1 MKCNKC
7 GQDIPDNAT
16 FCTNCGNKIEQ
27 PQHNPNPNVQQ
38 ANQVPNQNPQAN
50 QNSQANPMPNQNP
63 QVNNGMP
70 NQQPQFNQNPQFN
83 QAPNRNPQFNGM
95 PNQNVPYGNK
105 VPQQNVKTEPS
116 PILTW
121 FNSAKDVFLDF
132 FKKGYIEKPTTLL
145 TEKNHMWLVFAV
157 GIVILGILGTLFS
170 IIGSYGASAT
180 FAIIFGIYNPASKF
194 FAFGTMVYV
203 IAKIVKNNKVS
214 YINALN
220 ATSGAYVPI
229 VFSLALN
236 CIFNLI
242 HTQFINAQIVTYA
255 ATVADVIFIVLLLGV
270 IEKVAEGSKYE
281 KSLWFKSL
289 SIAGAYIAYK
299 IAALILDAIF
309 AAIFYGTDH
318 TSLASLVYGGASIF
332 S

>member
-27 PQHNPNPNVQQ
+27 PQQNSNPNVQQ

-105 VPQQNVKTEPS
+105 VPQQNVKAEPS

-132 FKKGYIEKPTTLL
+132 FKKGYIEKPKTLL

>member
-27 PQHNPNPNVQQ
+27 PQQNPNPNVQQ

-95 PNQNVPYGNK
+95 PNQNFPYGNK
-105 VPQQNVKTEPS
+105 VPQQNVKAEPS

-121 FNSAKDVFLDF
+121 FNSAKDVLLDF

>member
-27 PQHNPNPNVQQ
+27 PQQNPNPNVQQ

-95 PNQNVPYGNK
+95 PNQNVPYGNQ
-105 VPQQNVKTEPS
+105 VPQQNVKAEPS

-132 FKKGYIEKPTTLL
+132 FKKGYIEKPKTLL

>member
-27 PQHNPNPNVQQ
+27 PQQNPNPNVQQ

-95 PNQNVPYGNK
+95 PNQNVPYGNQ

-242 HTQFINAQIVTYA
+242 HTQFINAQIVTYV

>member
-27 PQHNPNPNVQQ
+27 PQQNPNPNVQQ
-38 ANQVPNQNPQAN
+38 TNQVPNQDPQAN
-50 QNSQANPMPNQNP
+50 QNPQANPMPNQNP

-83 QAPNRNPQFNGM
+83 QAPNHNPQFNGM
-95 PNQNVPYGNK
+95 PNQNVPYGNQ
-105 VPQQNVKTEPS
+105 VPQQNVKAEPS

-157 GIVILGILGTLFS
+157 VAVVLGALEGLFS
-170 IIGSYGASAT
+170 SLDYYSGKFAYALNGFVTIGAM
-180 FAIIFGIYNPASKF
+180 F
-194 FAFGTMVYV
+194 FAFATALFIYSKM
-203 IAKIVKNNKVS
+203 AKNDKIT

-220 ATSGAYVPI
+220 GTASAFLPVI
-229 VFSLALN
+229 L
-236 CIFNLI
+236 
-242 HTQFINAQIVTYA
+242 
-255 ATVADVIFIVLLLGV
+255 ATVANCLVTFVNSGLAYYVEISANIMFFVLFLKL
-270 IEKVAEGSKYE
+270 INKVVEGSKYAN
-281 KSLWFKSL
+281 SFWFN
-289 SIAGAYIAYK
+289 
-299 IAALILDAIF
+299 ALAVLCP
-309 AAIFYGTDH
+309 Y
-318 TSLASLVYGGASIF
+318 LVYKAVTAIMYSITTASSIVNMF
-332 S
+332 SVFSNLM

>member
-27 PQHNPNPNVQQ
+27 PQQNPNPNVQQ
-38 ANQVPNQNPQAN
+38 ANQVPNQNPQA
-50 QNSQANPMPNQNP
+50 NQNP

-95 PNQNVPYGNK
+95 PNQNVPYGNQ
-105 VPQQNVKTEPS
+105 VPQQNVKAEPS

-132 FKKGYIEKPTTLL
+132 FKKGYIEKPKTLL

>member
-27 PQHNPNPNVQQ
+27 PQQNHNPNVQQ

-95 PNQNVPYGNK
+95 PNQNVPYGNQ
-105 VPQQNVKTEPS
+105 VPQQNVKAEPS

-121 FNSAKDVFLDF
+121 FNSAKDVFLNF

>member
-7 GQDIPDNAT
+7 GQDIPDNAA

-27 PQHNPNPNVQQ
+27 PQQNPNPNVQQ

-95 PNQNVPYGNK
+95 PNQNVPYGNQ

-194 FAFGTMVYV
+194 FAFGAMVYV

>member
-27 PQHNPNPNVQQ
+27 PQQNPNPNVQQ

-70 NQQPQFNQNPQFN
+70 NQQPQFNQNLQFN

-95 PNQNVPYGNK
+95 PNQNVPYGNQ
-105 VPQQNVKTEPS
+105 VPQQNVKAEPS

-203 IAKIVKNNKVS
+203 IAKIVKNYKVS

>member
-27 PQHNPNPNVQQ
+27 PQQNPNPNVQQ

-83 QAPNRNPQFNGM
+83 QAPNHNPQFNGM
-95 PNQNVPYGNK
+95 PNQNVPYGNQ
-105 VPQQNVKTEPS
+105 VPQQNVKAEPS

-242 HTQFINAQIVTYA
+242 HTQFINAQIVTYV

>member
-27 PQHNPNPNVQQ
+27 PQQNPNPNVQQ
-38 ANQVPNQNPQAN
+38 TNQVPNQNPQVN
-50 QNSQANPMPNQNP
+50 QNPQTNQMPNQNP

-83 QAPNRNPQFNGM
+83 QAPNHNPQFNGM
-95 PNQNVPYGNK
+95 PNQNVPYGNQ
-105 VPQQNVKTEPS
+105 VPQQNVKAEPS
-116 PILTW
+116 PILKW
-121 FNSAKDVFLDF
+121 FESAKNVFLDF
-132 FKKGYIEKPTTLL
+132 FKKGYIEKPKTLL

-289 SIAGAYIAYK
+289 SIAGAFLAYK
-299 IAALILDAIF
+299 IATLILDTIF
-309 AAIFYGTDH
+309 TAIFYGTDY
-318 TSLASLVYGGASIF
+318 SNLASLVYGGASILG
-332 S
+332 

>member
-27 PQHNPNPNVQQ
+27 PQQNPNPNVQQ

-95 PNQNVPYGNK
+95 PNQNVPYGNQ
-105 VPQQNVKTEPS
+105 VPQQNVKAEPS

-121 FNSAKDVFLDF
+121 FNSAKDVFLNF

-242 HTQFINAQIVTYA
+242 HTQFINAQIVTYV

>member
-27 PQHNPNPNVQQ
+27 PQQNPNPNVQQ

-105 VPQQNVKTEPS
+105 VPQQNVKAEPS

>member
-27 PQHNPNPNVQQ
+27 PQQNPNPNVQQ

-95 PNQNVPYGNK
+95 PNQNVPYGNQ
-105 VPQQNVKTEPS
+105 VPQQNVKAEPS

-194 FAFGTMVYV
+194 FAFVTMVYV

>member
-27 PQHNPNPNVQQ
+27 PQQNPNPNVQQ

-95 PNQNVPYGNK
+95 PNQNVPYGNQ
-105 VPQQNVKTEPS
+105 VPQQNVKAEPS

-132 FKKGYIEKPTTLL
+132 FKKDYIEKPTTLL

>member
-27 PQHNPNPNVQQ
+27 PQQNPNPNVQQ

-95 PNQNVPYGNK
+95 PNQNVPYGIQ
-105 VPQQNVKTEPS
+105 VPQQNVKAEPS

-157 GIVILGILGTLFS
+157 VAVVFGALKGILSTLDCHTLMLTYTVNNFVS
-170 IIGSYGASAT
+170 IGAM
-180 FAIIFGIYNPASKF
+180 F
-194 FAFGTMVYV
+194 FAFATALFIY
-203 IAKIVKNNKVS
+203 AKMAKNDKVT

-220 ATSGAYVPI
+220 GTASAFLPVI
-229 VFSLALN
+229 L
-236 CIFNLI
+236 
-242 HTQFINAQIVTYA
+242 
-255 ATVADVIFIVLLLGV
+255 ATVANCLVTFVNSNLAYYVEISAKIMFFVLFLKL
-270 IEKVAEGSKYE
+270 INKVVEGSKYAN
-281 KSLWFKSL
+281 SFWFKS
-289 SIAGAYIAYK
+289 IAIICPYFVY
-299 IAALILDAIF
+299 
-309 AAIFYGTDH
+309 
-318 TSLASLVYGGASIF
+318 SLVGLICFSITNSTSF
-332 S
+332 LSLFDPNVIY

>member
-27 PQHNPNPNVQQ
+27 PQQNPNPNVQQ

-50 QNSQANPMPNQNP
+50 QNPMPNQNP

-83 QAPNRNPQFNGM
+83 QAPNHNPQFNGM
-95 PNQNVPYGNK
+95 PNQNVPYGNQ
-105 VPQQNVKTEPS
+105 VPQQNVKAEPS

-121 FNSAKDVFLDF
+121 FNSAKDAFLDF
-132 FKKGYIEKPTTLL
+132 FKKGYIEKPKTLL

-255 ATVADVIFIVLLLGV
+255 ATVADVIFIVLLLSV
-270 IEKVAEGSKYE
+270 IEKVAEGSNYE

>member
-27 PQHNPNPNVQQ
+27 PQQNPNPNVQQ

-157 GIVILGILGTLFS
+157 TIVILGCLGSLFS
-170 IIGSYGASAT
+170 VIGSYYASTA
-180 FAIIFGIYNPASKF
+180 FAIIYGIYNPASKF
-194 FAFGTMVYV
+194 FAFGTMIFV
-203 IAKIVKNNKVS
+203 IAKMAKNNKVS

-220 ATSGAYVPI
+220 ATSGAYLPV
-229 VFSLALN
+229 VFSLAVN

-242 HTQFINAQIVTYA
+242 HTQFVNGQLVTYV

-299 IAALILDAIF
+299 IAALILDTIF
-309 AAIFYGTDH
+309 TAIFYGTDY
-318 TSLASLVYGGASIF
+318 SNLASLVYGGASIF

>member
-27 PQHNPNPNVQQ
+27 PQQNPNPNVQQ

-105 VPQQNVKTEPS
+105 VPQQNVKAEPS

-132 FKKGYIEKPTTLL
+132 FKKGYIEKPKTLL

-242 HTQFINAQIVTYA
+242 HTQFINAQIVTYV

>member
-1 MKCNKC
+1 MRCNKC

-27 PQHNPNPNVQQ
+27 PQQNPNPNVQQ

-95 PNQNVPYGNK
+95 PNQNVPYGNQ
-105 VPQQNVKTEPS
+105 VPQQNVNAEPS

-121 FNSAKDVFLDF
+121 FNSAKDVFLNF
-132 FKKGYIEKPTTLL
+132 FKKGYIEKPKTLL

-309 AAIFYGTDH
+309 AAIFYGTDY
-318 TSLASLVYGGASIF
+318 SNLASLVYGGASIF

>member
-27 PQHNPNPNVQQ
+27 PQQNPNPNVQQ

-83 QAPNRNPQFNGM
+83 QAPNHNPQFNGM
-95 PNQNVPYGNK
+95 PNQNVPYGNQ
-105 VPQQNVKTEPS
+105 VPQQNVKAEPS

-121 FNSAKDVFLDF
+121 FNSAKDVFLNF
-132 FKKGYIEKPTTLL
+132 FKKDYIEKPTTLL

>member
-27 PQHNPNPNVQQ
+27 PQQNPNPNVQQ

-83 QAPNRNPQFNGM
+83 QAPNHNPQFNGM
-95 PNQNVPYGNK
+95 PNQNVPYGNPM
-105 VPQQNVKTEPS
+105 PQQNVKTEPS

-132 FKKGYIEKPTTLL
+132 FKKGYIEKPKTLL

>member
-27 PQHNPNPNVQQ
+27 PQQNVNPNVQQ
-38 ANQVPNQNPQAN
+38 ANQVPNQNPQVN
-50 QNSQANPMPNQNP
+50 QNPQANPMPNQNP

-95 PNQNVPYGNK
+95 PNQNVPYGIQ
-105 VPQQNVKTEPS
+105 VPQQNVKAEPS
-116 PILTW
+116 PIVNW

-145 TEKNHMWLVFAV
+145 TEKNNMWLVFAV
-157 GIVILGILGTLFS
+157 AIVILGCLGSLFS
-170 IIGSYGASAT
+170 VISSYYTSTA
-180 FAIIFGIYNPASKF
+180 FAIIYGIYNPVSKF
-194 FAFGTMVYV
+194 FAFGTMIFV
-203 IAKIVKNNKVS
+203 IAKMAKNNKVS

-220 ATSGAYVPI
+220 ATSGAYLPV
-229 VFSLALN
+229 VFSLAIN

-242 HTQFINAQIVTYA
+242 HTQFVNGQLVTYV

-299 IAALILDAIF
+299 IAALILDTIF
-309 AAIFYGTDH
+309 TAIFYGTDY
-318 TSLASLVYGGASIF
+318 SNLASLVYGGASIF

>member
-27 PQHNPNPNVQQ
+27 PQQNHNPNVQQ
-38 ANQVPNQNPQAN
+38 TNQVPNQNPQAN

-105 VPQQNVKTEPS
+105 VPQQNIKTEPS

-121 FNSAKDVFLDF
+121 FNSAKDIFLDF

-157 GIVILGILGTLFS
+157 GIVILGILGALFS

-299 IAALILDAIF
+299 IAALILDTIF
-309 AAIFYGTDH
+309 TAIFYGTDY
-318 TSLASLVYGGASIF
+318 SNLASLVYGGASIF

>member
-27 PQHNPNPNVQQ
+27 PQQNPNPNVQQ

-83 QAPNRNPQFNGM
+83 QAPNCNPQFNGM
-95 PNQNVPYGNK
+95 PNQNVPYGNQ
-105 VPQQNVKTEPS
+105 VPQQNVKAEPS

>member
-27 PQHNPNPNVQQ
+27 PQQNPNPNVQQ

-95 PNQNVPYGNK
+95 PNQNVPYGNQ
-105 VPQQNVKTEPS
+105 VPQQNVKAEPS

-299 IAALILDAIF
+299 IAALILDTIF
-309 AAIFYGTDH
+309 TAIFYGTDY
-318 TSLASLVYGGASIF
+318 SNLASLVYGGASIF

>member
-27 PQHNPNPNVQQ
+27 PQQNPNPNVQQ
-38 ANQVPNQNPQAN
+38 ANQVPNQNPQA
-50 QNSQANPMPNQNP
+50 NQNP

-95 PNQNVPYGNK
+95 PNQNVPYGNQ
-105 VPQQNVKTEPS
+105 VPQQNVKAEPS

>member
-27 PQHNPNPNVQQ
+27 PQQNPNPNVQQ

-105 VPQQNVKTEPS
+105 VPQQNVKAEPS

-203 IAKIVKNNKVS
+203 IAKIVKNNKIS

-242 HTQFINAQIVTYA
+242 HTQFINAQIVTYV
-255 ATVADVIFIVLLLGV
+255 ATVADIIFIVLLLGV

>member
-27 PQHNPNPNVQQ
+27 PQQNPNPNVQQ
-38 ANQVPNQNPQAN
+38 TNQVPNQNPQAN

-95 PNQNVPYGNK
+95 PNQNVPYGNQ
-105 VPQQNVKTEPS
+105 VPQQNVKAEPS

-145 TEKNHMWLVFAV
+145 TEKKHMWLVFAV

>member
-27 PQHNPNPNVQQ
+27 PQQNPNPNVQQ
-38 ANQVPNQNPQAN
+38 ANQVPTQNPQA
-50 QNSQANPMPNQNP
+50 NQNP

-95 PNQNVPYGNK
+95 PNQNAPYGNK

-157 GIVILGILGTLFS
+157 TIVILGCLGSLFS
-170 IIGSYGASAT
+170 VIGSYYASTA
-180 FAIIFGIYNPASKF
+180 FAIIYGIYNPASKF
-194 FAFGTMVYV
+194 FAFGTMIFV
-203 IAKIVKNNKVS
+203 IAKMAKNNKVS

-220 ATSGAYVPI
+220 ATSGAYLPV
-229 VFSLALN
+229 VFSLAVN

-242 HTQFINAQIVTYA
+242 HTQFVNGQLVTYV

-299 IAALILDAIF
+299 IAALILDTIF
-309 AAIFYGTDH
+309 TAIFYGTDY
-318 TSLASLVYGGASIF
+318 SNLASLVYGGASIF

>member
-1 MKCNKC
+1 
-7 GQDIPDNAT
+7 
-16 FCTNCGNKIEQ
+16 
-27 PQHNPNPNVQQ
+27 
-38 ANQVPNQNPQAN
+38 
-50 QNSQANPMPNQNP
+50 
-63 QVNNGMP
+63 
-70 NQQPQFNQNPQFN
+70 
-83 QAPNRNPQFNGM
+83 M

-105 VPQQNVKTEPS
+105 VPQQNVKAEPS

-121 FNSAKDVFLDF
+121 FNSAKDVFLNF

>member
-27 PQHNPNPNVQQ
+27 PQQNPNPNVQQ

-95 PNQNVPYGNK
+95 PNQNVPYGNQ
-105 VPQQNVKTEPS
+105 VPQQNVKAEPS

-121 FNSAKDVFLDF
+121 FNSAKDIFLNF
-132 FKKGYIEKPTTLL
+132 FKKGYIEKPKTLL

>member
-27 PQHNPNPNVQQ
+27 PQQNPNPNVQQ

-83 QAPNRNPQFNGM
+83 QAPNHNPQFNGM
-95 PNQNVPYGNK
+95 PNQNVPYGNQ
-105 VPQQNVKTEPS
+105 VPQQNVKAEPS

-121 FNSAKDVFLDF
+121 FNSAKDVFLNF
-132 FKKGYIEKPTTLL
+132 FKKGYIEKPKTLL

-203 IAKIVKNNKVS
+203 IAKIVKNNKIS

-242 HTQFINAQIVTYA
+242 HTQFINAQIVTYV

>member
-27 PQHNPNPNVQQ
+27 PQQNPNPNVQQ
-38 ANQVPNQNPQAN
+38 ANQVPTQNPQA
-50 QNSQANPMPNQNP
+50 NQNP

-95 PNQNVPYGNK
+95 PNQNVPYGNQ
-105 VPQQNVKTEPS
+105 VPQQNVKAEPS

>member
-7 GQDIPDNAT
+7 GQDIPDNAA

-27 PQHNPNPNVQQ
+27 PQQNPNPNVQQ

-95 PNQNVPYGNK
+95 PNQNVPYGNQ

-242 HTQFINAQIVTYA
+242 HTQFINAQIVTYV

>member
-27 PQHNPNPNVQQ
+27 PQQNHNPNVQQ
-38 ANQVPNQNPQAN
+38 TNQVPNQNPQAN

-105 VPQQNVKTEPS
+105 VPQQNIKTEPS

-121 FNSAKDVFLDF
+121 FNSAKDIFLDF

>member
-27 PQHNPNPNVQQ
+27 PQQNPNPNVQQ

-105 VPQQNVKTEPS
+105 VPQQNVKAEPS

-121 FNSAKDVFLDF
+121 FNSAKDVFLNF

>member
-27 PQHNPNPNVQQ
+27 PQQNPNPNVQQ
-38 ANQVPNQNPQAN
+38 SNQVPNQNPQAN

-95 PNQNVPYGNK
+95 PNQNVPYGNQ
-105 VPQQNVKTEPS
+105 VPQQNVKAEPS

-121 FNSAKDVFLDF
+121 FNSAKDVFLNF

-157 GIVILGILGTLFS
+157 GIVILGVLGTLFS

>member
-27 PQHNPNPNVQQ
+27 PQQNPNPNVQQ

-105 VPQQNVKTEPS
+105 VPQQNVKAEPS

-132 FKKGYIEKPTTLL
+132 FKKGYIEKPKTLL

-270 IEKVAEGSKYE
+270 IEKVAEGSKHE

>member
-27 PQHNPNPNVQQ
+27 PQQNPNPNVQQ

-95 PNQNVPYGNK
+95 PNQNVPYGNQ
-105 VPQQNVKTEPS
+105 VPQQNVKAEPS

-220 ATSGAYVPI
+220 ATSGAYVPV